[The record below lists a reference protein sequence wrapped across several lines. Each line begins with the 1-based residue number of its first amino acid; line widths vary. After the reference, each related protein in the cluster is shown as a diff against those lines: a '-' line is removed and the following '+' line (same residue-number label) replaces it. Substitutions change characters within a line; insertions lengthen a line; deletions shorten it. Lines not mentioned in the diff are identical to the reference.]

1 MVRRPG
7 SRLSAGSLLRAR
19 SLAREGTRCD
29 SATHAHAVL
38 RAPTR
43 RRPRG
48 LTRLTRAAIAI
59 IAYISR
65 AAYRYACVRVQRAAH
80 GQTLVLLLCYCAA

>member
-48 LTRLTRAAIAI
+48 GLTRLTRAAIAI
-59 IAYISR
+59 IADIAYISR
-65 AAYRYACVRVQRAAH
+65 NS
-80 GQTLVLLLCYCAA
+80 